1 MSKAALQQEPELP
14 VSIAALFI
22 AFLTVSLCGFGGGLV
37 WAHRIAV
44 EQRRWTSEQEFADI
58 VSLCQFMP
66 GPNMVGIAV
75 CVGAKLRGCNGAAA
89 ALCGFIAVPWRI
101 GFTLGAP
108 PDQARRLATAASV
121 GQDTA
126 AGHHAAAMTR
136 RSARQ

>member
-14 VSIAALFI
+14 VPIAALFI

-75 CVGAKLRGCNGAAA
+75 CVGAKAPRLHWSSRGTLRFHC
-89 ALCGFIAVPWRI
+89 R
-101 GFTLGAP
+101 
-108 PDQARRLATAASV
+108 SV
-121 GQDTA
+121 GNWFLA
-126 AGHHAAAMTR
+126 WCVIP
-136 RSARQ
+136 